1 MSTDR
6 LQQLIELLKNS
17 PDDAFLLYAVALEFQ
32 AKGNVREAIKR
43 YEDLLLKQW
52 DYLAVYYQLGGL
64 YALLGDTSKAEE
76 TYTKGI
82 EIATQQKNSKTLAE
96 LRSALDML

>member
-32 AKGNVREAIKR
+32 SKGDVEEAIKR

-52 DYLAVYYQLGGL
+52 DYLAVYYQLGAL
-64 YALLGDTSKAEE
+64 YALLGDISKAEE

-82 EIATQQKNSKTLAE
+82 EIATQQKNTKTLAE
-96 LRSALDML
+96 LRSALDVL

>member
-6 LQQLIELLKNS
+6 LQQLIELLENS

-32 AKGNVREAIKR
+32 SKGNTEEAIKR

-64 YALLGDTSKAEE
+64 YTLLGDTSKAEE

-82 EIATQQKNSKTLAE
+82 EIATQQKNTKTLAE